1 MDDKELKKNL
11 ENQKVIQDLLDD
23 IKTKA
28 KRIEKLESKIDRLRE
43 IIGLAQKE
51 L

>member
-11 ENQKVIQDLLDD
+11 RNQEVIQDLLDD
-23 IKTKA
+23 IKAKA
-28 KRIEKLESKIDRLRE
+28 KRIEELENKIDRLRE

>member
-11 ENQKVIQDLLDD
+11 AHQAAIQDLLDD
-23 IKTKA
+23 IKAKDKKIKA
-28 KRIEKLESKIDRLRE
+28 LESKIERLRG